1 MPVQIQICLKSL
13 FIKFMK
19 IFIAGL
25 TPLLCAVKNHGV
37 IEEESQCLVNNK
49 PTIRTL
55 LKAGA
60 DPKVP
65 VRLDNRFHRLG
76 YPDGFLFRF

>member
-1 MPVQIQICLKSL
+1 MIH
-13 FIKFMK
+13 
-19 IFIAGL
+19 IAGL

-49 PTIRTL
+49 PTIRIL

-60 DPKVP
+60 DPKIP
-65 VRLDNRFHRLG
+65 VNIF
-76 YPDGFLFRF
+76 FF